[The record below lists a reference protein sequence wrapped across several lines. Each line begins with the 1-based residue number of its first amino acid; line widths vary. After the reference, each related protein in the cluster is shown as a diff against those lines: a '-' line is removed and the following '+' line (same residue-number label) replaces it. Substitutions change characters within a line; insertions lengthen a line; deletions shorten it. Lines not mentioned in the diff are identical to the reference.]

1 MFNSLRASNEYI
13 LFKAEFKYRLG
24 LHVNLIEDQQVE
36 TGALFFRSCINPVVK
51 LFLAVLLLISN
62 MTAAHQSSETKLDL
76 FRHLMLY

>member
-1 MFNSLRASNEYI
+1 M
-13 LFKAEFKYRLG
+13 
-24 LHVNLIEDQQVE
+24 NLIEDQQVE